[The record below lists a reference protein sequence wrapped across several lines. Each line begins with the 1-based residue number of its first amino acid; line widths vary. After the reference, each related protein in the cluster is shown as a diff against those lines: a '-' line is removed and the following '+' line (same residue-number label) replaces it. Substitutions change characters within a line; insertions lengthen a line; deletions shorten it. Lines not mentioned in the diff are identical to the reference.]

1 MKLST
6 RLTLAAALCAL
17 ALAAATFPSE
27 TRAGQE
33 ERQRIA
39 VQPTPNASPKQQKEA
54 AKKAQSASEV
64 FEQVMGA
71 PDRSIPRELLDRA
84 EAVAVFPGMLKAGF
98 VVGGR
103 GGSGVISRRVTGG
116 WSAPA
121 FFKMGGASVGLQIGA
136 ARTDLVLLFMN
147 DDALR
152 GLLED
157 KLEVGGEASAA
168 AGPVGR
174 TASASTNLT
183 LDAGILSYSRSK
195 GLFAGLELKGAV
207 INPDNNLNEALYGLK
222 ARDIL
227 TGAKPATPAPTEA
240 SLSPG
245 ERDLLAKSPVNA
257 APDIRDKI
265 VAENQELTELDRRTF
280 LFILNFQKKQ
290 FQAQDEAL
298 DPKAEMARLRGQAQP
313 GDVVTVHT
321 GSTPIPAS

>member
-1 MKLST
+1 MKLSI
-6 RLTLAAALCAL
+6 RLTLLAAAGAL
-17 ALAAATFPSE
+17 ALAAATPP
-27 TRAGQE
+27 THTHARQE
-33 ERQRIA
+33 ERQR
-39 VQPTPNASPKQQKEA
+39 VVTHPTPNASPKQQKEA
-54 AKKAQSASEV
+54 SKKAESASKV

-121 FFKMGGASVGLQIGA
+121 FFKMGGASLGLQIGA
-136 ARTDLVLLFMN
+136 AKTDLILLFMN
-147 DDALR
+147 DDALK

-157 KLEVGGEASAA
+157 KLEMGGEASAA
-168 AGPVGR
+168 AGPIGR

-222 ARDIL
+222 AKNVL
-227 TGAKPATPAPTEA
+227 TGANKVNMADV
-240 SLSPG
+240 LPG
-245 ERDLLAKSPVNA
+245 IITFPNTLARYS
-257 APDIRDKI
+257 IR
-265 VAENQELTELDRRTF
+265 
-280 LFILNFQKKQ
+280 
-290 FQAQDEAL
+290 
-298 DPKAEMARLRGQAQP
+298 
-313 GDVVTVHT
+313 
-321 GSTPIPAS
+321 

>member
-6 RLTLAAALCAL
+6 RLTLLAVAGAFALS
-17 ALAAATFPSE
+17 AATFPAR
-27 TRAGQE
+27 TRARQE
-33 ERQRIA
+33 ERQRVA
-39 VQPTPNASPKQQKEA
+39 TRPTPNASPKQQKDA
-54 AKKAQSASEV
+54 SKKSESASHV

-136 ARTDLVLLFMN
+136 ARTDLILLFMN
-147 DDALR
+147 PDALK

-174 TASASTNLT
+174 TASATTNLT

-207 INPDNNLNEALYGLK
+207 INPDNNLNEALYGFK
-222 ARDIL
+222 AREIL
-227 TGAKPATPAPTEA
+227 TGSNKVSMADV
-240 SLSPG
+240 LPG
-245 ERDLLAKSPVNA
+245 VITFPNTLARYSIK
-257 APDIRDKI
+257 
-265 VAENQELTELDRRTF
+265 
-280 LFILNFQKKQ
+280 
-290 FQAQDEAL
+290 
-298 DPKAEMARLRGQAQP
+298 
-313 GDVVTVHT
+313 
-321 GSTPIPAS
+321 